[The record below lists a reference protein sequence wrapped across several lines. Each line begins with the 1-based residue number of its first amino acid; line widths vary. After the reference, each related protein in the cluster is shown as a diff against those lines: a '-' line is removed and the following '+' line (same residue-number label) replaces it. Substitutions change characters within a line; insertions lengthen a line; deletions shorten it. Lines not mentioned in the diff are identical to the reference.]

1 MGNLISENC
10 KQCSLCLDFT
20 KKFHSTEIINIKSHN
35 PKTSKNESLELNN
48 VVNIKIESNEDA
60 LDILNDTHWNL
71 LDENFN
77 EYSIS
82 FKNNNTKITS
92 ELNQSTLDISGI
104 DDYNPYRSSANI
116 TSKKIIFSQ
125 NFSSGTM
132 YTENPKLINNL
143 RNTEYFYEIIKTHK
157 QRRIL
162 KLKNKHEC
170 IEFLEII
177 SDVDLYNFWI
187 SNNSEINNINMQ
199 EKYKYEI
206 DGKYGVY
213 EIIKY
218 INLEKKYI
226 THQIK
231 FNNPIIK
238 NTQIFEYEIIKS
250 ENIFKPS
257 IFKLID
263 RTNSYTFN
271 SPVAVPG
278 RPLRDMNNKYILCN
292 ITHEIKRYNTEN
304 YFDNKLINRLYI
316 DIKKIKD
323 KKKFVDKWLKIAQ
336 LENSSVNSFD
346 QVIEELKIFDAP
358 DHIIKTAKKARLD
371 EIKHSQYA
379 LIFAN
384 IAYSIITSNKL
395 SDMNYFKLEP
405 LKGKYILRDLD
416 TFLYHNYI
424 DGCIGET
431 QSSKDLETEAYKYLD
446 EGLPELHDIL
456 MEISR
461 DEKTHGDLAY
471 EIKHYFSK

>member
-177 SDVDLYNFWI
+177 SDVDLYN
-187 SNNSEINNINMQ
+187 
-199 EKYKYEI
+199 Y
-206 DGKYGVY
+206 
-213 EIIKY
+213 
-218 INLEKKYI
+218 
-226 THQIK
+226 
-231 FNNPIIK
+231 
-238 NTQIFEYEIIKS
+238 
-250 ENIFKPS
+250 
-257 IFKLID
+257 
-263 RTNSYTFN
+263 
-271 SPVAVPG
+271 
-278 RPLRDMNNKYILCN
+278 
-292 ITHEIKRYNTEN
+292 
-304 YFDNKLINRLYI
+304 
-316 DIKKIKD
+316 
-323 KKKFVDKWLKIAQ
+323 
-336 LENSSVNSFD
+336 
-346 QVIEELKIFDAP
+346 
-358 DHIIKTAKKARLD
+358 
-371 EIKHSQYA
+371 
-379 LIFAN
+379 
-384 IAYSIITSNKL
+384 
-395 SDMNYFKLEP
+395 
-405 LKGKYILRDLD
+405 
-416 TFLYHNYI
+416 
-424 DGCIGET
+424 
-431 QSSKDLETEAYKYLD
+431 
-446 EGLPELHDIL
+446 
-456 MEISR
+456 
-461 DEKTHGDLAY
+461 
-471 EIKHYFSK
+471 